1 MRIIEVRDSFIKAES
16 NEKPEL
22 TSFLKINSKDKC
34 YVAQIVQVKNAGNV
48 YVIIAKLVYL
58 YDGSIS
64 KYDNSLPSKDS
75 VIEKFDFVIV
85 NKSFDI
91 KLALTPAKYVTGDNL
106 VLDKDVLESF
116 LISADNNNSI
126 NTLLDNITKQ
136 VNKSI
141 IIDMQGNIESENKQY
156 AGSDFKLPL
165 NSSTFSF
172 IYEDCLNDVTKESK
186 SVIKEIFKDLSEYSK
201 TVDFLPFKSLKTIVD
216 NMVDREHIFK
226 LLALKTKLAKF
237 EKCGYFASVKTEVDK
252 LSDILKTNKAVID
265 LSRLDAVFKNKFL
278 STIIENSDN
287 ETLILLNVDN
297 AISKKNLKDAVKPQS
312 GSVVLLCNSKFKY
325 LNDIKTMYKNF
336 IIEPS
341 FTNNSIF
348 KPFAPVL
355 SGLTNGQLMFVGEAS
370 ERLPLAILNE
380 KLETLTEELISE
392 SVVTEVP
399 NDVIEATPE
408 ELAID
413 KKNNEIISQL
423 SNEVAET
430 PVDPEEGLFAEEE
443 VVEEEEVHYDTP
455 LDGGNDYHTSVDS
468 TKSITVEEDVLELE
482 EEEPEQ
488 IAELE
493 EEVISEELPEQETVS
508 IEEKTEDVPLE
519 FSDDNAIDMETAEA
533 DVETLAENADSEV
546 ISLDENSA
554 SDALIEEENIS
565 DNDNELTELQE
576 DDSDFD
582 EIVELD
588 ESEISDSDILVDL
601 EDEELQTVNA
611 EDELDKEIVEDVDK
625 VFTTMKDDTI
635 SDEDLDFI
643 DELNNEIN
651 SNDEELTLTE
661 EFEPIQ
667 ELQEEEEEGFI
678 EPLEEVGNIEEV
690 SENKEILETKNSETT
705 IVPVY
710 DADIP
715 QEDRVVS
722 DPIEQGD
729 TVVHAKYGTGVVE
742 KMIKYGSK
750 NLYSINFDNVGRR
763 LLDPT
768 LTEIKKA

>member
-16 NEKPEL
+16 DEKLEL
-22 TSFLKINSKDKC
+22 TSFLKVNSDDKC
-34 YVAQIVQVKNAGNV
+34 YIAQIVQVKNAGNV

-58 YDGSIS
+58 YDGNIS

-75 VIEKFDFVIV
+75 LVEKFDFVTI

-91 KLALTPAKYVTGDNL
+91 KLGLTPAKYITGDNL
-106 VLDKDVLESF
+106 VLDKDVLESL
-116 LISADNNNSI
+116 LISADNKNSI

-136 VNKSI
+136 TKKSV

-165 NSSTFSF
+165 NSRTFSF
-172 IYEDCLNDVTKESK
+172 IYEACLNDVTAESK
-186 SVIKEIFKDLSEYSK
+186 SVIKEIFKDLSDYSK
-201 TVDFLPFKSLKTIVD
+201 TVEFLSFKALKTIVD
-216 NMVDREHIFK
+216 NMVDKEHIFK

-237 EKCGYFASVKTEVDK
+237 EKCGYFASVKSEVDK
-252 LSDILKTNKAVID
+252 LSDILKTNNAVID
-265 LSRLDAVFKNKFL
+265 LSKLDAVFKNKFL
-278 STIIENSDN
+278 STILENSDN
-287 ETLILLNVDN
+287 EALIFLNVDN
-297 AISKKNLKDAVKPQS
+297 SISKMNLKDAVKPKS
-312 GSVVLLCNSKFKY
+312 GSVVLICNSKFKY
-325 LNDIKTMYKNF
+325 LNDIKSMYKNF
-336 IIEPS
+336 VIEPS
-341 FTNNSIF
+341 FTNNSVF

-355 SGLTNGQLMFVGEAS
+355 TGLANGQMMFVGEAS
-370 ERLPLAILNE
+370 DRLPLVILDE
-380 KLETLTEELISE
+380 KLETLTEELINEAVVSE
-392 SVVTEVP
+392 VS
-399 NDVIEATPE
+399 DDIIEATPE
-408 ELAID
+408 EIAID
-413 KKNNEIISQL
+413 EKNNELISQL
-423 SNEVAET
+423 SDEVENTSVNA
-430 PVDPEEGLFAEEE
+430 EEGLFAEDEAE
-443 VVEEEEVHYDTP
+443 IQEEEVHYDTP

-468 TKSITVEEDVLELE
+468 TKTIAVEGDVLELE
-482 EEEPEQ
+482 EEPEQ
-488 IAELE
+488 IADIE
-493 EEVISEELPEQETVS
+493 EEVVTEELPEQAVS
-508 IEEKTEDVPLE
+508 IEENVDEVPLE
-519 FSDDNAIDMETAEA
+519 PSEDNVIDMETADSDIESPI
-533 DVETLAENADSEV
+533 ENTDNEV
-546 ISLDENSA
+546 VSLDEDAA
-554 SDALIEEENIS
+554 SDAISEDELIS
-565 DNDNELTELQE
+565 DEDKELTELKE
-576 DDSDFD
+576 DDDSDFD

-588 ESEISDSDILVDL
+588 DSEISDSDILVDL
-601 EDEELQTVNA
+601 EDEEFQTENA

-625 VFTTMKDDTI
+625 VYTTMKDDTI

-643 DELNNEIN
+643 DELNSEIN
-651 SNDEELTLTE
+651 SDDEELTLTE
-661 EFEPIQ
+661 EFEPVE

-678 EPLEEVGNIEEV
+678 EPLEEVGNTDDV
-690 SENKEILETKNSETT
+690 SNKEILETKNSETT